1 MMKRATR
8 VQFDA
13 PPARGV
19 FASARA
25 VTGRFVRTHAVLV
38 VSAAAAL
45 ATVPFVP
52 PDAVY
57 LGYFDLKTLACLFSI
72 LALVGAL
79 RNVGAFEAV
88 ARRAVARFS
97 TCRSAVAALVAATLV
112 VSMVATNDMALI
124 MLLPLSAATLL
135 KAGWERALPFAFIMQ
150 NLAANFGGMILPF
163 GNPQNLYLF
172 ERFAIPPAD
181 FLATM
186 ALPFAVSVLLIA
198 VCCAVFV
205 KPLPA
210 RIPSV
215 PVEADNAST
224 PAVSAQ
230 SSHRRARAALYA
242 ALLALVIASVFR
254 LVPYPVALVAVIA
267 ALALLDRLAL
277 RATDFGLLLTFAC
290 FFVFA
295 GNMARIPAVEAV
307 LSQAMQQSALL
318 VSAGASQ
325 IISNVPAA
333 VLLSHFATD
342 YHALLVGVNIGGAG
356 TLVASLASLI
366 TLNHFR
372 IVRASFPGRPE
383 LARHTSRTF
392 LAQFTLYNGV
402 FLVILLVVCFAFSC
416 GGA

>member
-1 MMKRATR
+1 M
-8 VQFDA
+8 
-13 PPARGV
+13 
-19 FASARA
+19 
-25 VTGRFVRTHAVLV
+25 RTHAVLV
-38 VSAAAAL
+38 VSAVAAL

-52 PDAVY
+52 PDAAY

-124 MLLPLSAATLL
+124 MLLPLSAVTLL
-135 KAGWERALPFAFIMQ
+135 KAGWERVLPFAFIMQ